1 MEQMNGSP
9 LLLLPIGRVGVMVV
23 GSVVGSVVFSF
34 VSPWGAVVGVNA
46 DVVVGLALVT
56 SVSPLVVGVV
66 VVVQVVPEL
75 VETVVSRPLETSC
88 SFVSPC
94 CSCTVVGGLL
104 PVGPVAGIS
113 IKYPSTIRREMK
125 SSMDFGSCTFFS
137 SILAKISVL
146 LNGHSSSTAA

>member
-9 LLLLPIGRVGVMVV
+9 SLLLPVGTMVV
-23 GSVVGSVVFSF
+23 ASVVFSF

-66 VVVQVVPEL
+66 VVVQVVPGL
-75 VETVVSRPLETSC
+75 VATTVPGTLEISC

-94 CSCTVVGGLL
+94 CSCTMVGGLL
-104 PVGPVAGIS
+104 PVGSAVAGIS
-113 IKYPSTIRREMK
+113 SKTPPR
-125 SSMDFGSCTFFS
+125 
-137 SILAKISVL
+137 
-146 LNGHSSSTAA
+146 